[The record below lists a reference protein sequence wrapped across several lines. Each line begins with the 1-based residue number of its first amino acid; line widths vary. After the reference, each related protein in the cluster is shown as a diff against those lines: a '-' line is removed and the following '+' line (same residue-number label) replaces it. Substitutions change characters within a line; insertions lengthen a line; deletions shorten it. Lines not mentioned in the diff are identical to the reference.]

1 MSVFKGLT
9 RFAAVLALG
18 LAVTLP
24 MVDHADARQ
33 GGSMGS
39 RGSRTYQA
47 PAATNTA
54 PSASQPIQRSAT
66 PYNQSAP
73 MATPARTGGLF
84 GNGFGGALMR
94 GLLIG
99 GLVGMLFGGGL
110 GGLSGFLGL
119 LLQVALIAGVVML
132 ALRFFANRRQ
142 PAPAGAGYGMARD
155 NGASASGRGPT
166 GPLGGLGGLGAGLG
180 GLGGGQTQPQP
191 QPQAAPSGPKD
202 ELGLKGAD
210 FDAFE
215 KLLSDIQ
222 AAYSRE
228 DRNKLAE
235 LVTPEILGYF
245 EEELRANAERG
256 VRNQV
261 NDVKLLQ
268 GDLSEAW
275 REGQFEYATVA
286 LRYEARD
293 TMRDR
298 TTGALA
304 AGSTDAPSQS
314 TEVWTFIRLRGQPWK
329 LSAIQ

>member
-166 GPLGGLGGLGAGLG
+166 GRSAVWAALARVLAAWAAARLSRSRRRRRPARRTNWVSRAPISMPSRSSSRHPGGL
-180 GLGGGQTQPQP
+180 QP
-191 QPQAAPSGPKD
+191 
-202 ELGLKGAD
+202 
-210 FDAFE
+210 
-215 KLLSDIQ
+215 
-222 AAYSRE
+222 
-228 DRNKLAE
+228 
-235 LVTPEILGYF
+235 
-245 EEELRANAERG
+245 
-256 VRNQV
+256 
-261 NDVKLLQ
+261 
-268 GDLSEAW
+268 
-275 REGQFEYATVA
+275 
-286 LRYEARD
+286 
-293 TMRDR
+293 
-298 TTGALA
+298 
-304 AGSTDAPSQS
+304 
-314 TEVWTFIRLRGQPWK
+314 
-329 LSAIQ
+329 